1 MTEYT
6 IDEKWGARFYP
17 LLKCESR
24 YLVMCGGR
32 GSGKSEFAARKIF
45 RRCIEEGGH
54 RILVLR
60 KVRSRCRESVVEVF
74 RRLLISHA
82 VPFEETKTERTLR
95 FFGNEILFDGL
106 DDPQKIKSFAGLT
119 GLWIEEATEFTEADF
134 LGVDLILREPTA
146 NYKQIILTF
155 NPEEALAPW
164 LKKRFFDA
172 IDPDAT
178 VHTSTIDDNP
188 IKEVRDTYR
197 ARLDLIQ
204 DKTAKEIY
212 RFGLWA
218 LAKGIIYSWDVV
230 PVPPEKYD
238 EVFYG
243 GDFGYSVD
251 PAAVVKIYRRANEFW
266 LEEVLYETG
275 LTNQDLARRIM
286 TNPRCDVK
294 RPFYFDSAEP
304 KSIEELSRFSINVY
318 PAIKGP
324 DSVRAGIDFIKSC
337 VVHIVA
343 GSEHI
348 IEEARLYRW
357 KEDRNGNTL
366 AEPVDFKN
374 HAVDATRYGI
384 ATHMRGSQEAG
395 FFLSKESVYV

>member
-1 MTEYT
+1 MTELT
-6 IDEKWGARFYP
+6 IDEKWGLRFYP
-17 LLKCESR
+17 LLADKSR
-24 YLVMCGGR
+24 YLVLCGGR

-45 RRCIEEGGH
+45 RRCVEEGGH
-54 RILVLR
+54 RFLVLR

-74 RRLLISHA
+74 RRLLVSHA
-82 VPFEETKTERTLR
+82 VPFDETKTERTLK
-95 FFGNEILFDGL
+95 FFGNEVLFDGL

-134 LGVDLILREPTA
+134 LGVDLILREPTKH
-146 NYKQIILTF
+146 YKQIILSF

-164 LKKRFFDA
+164 LKKRFFDN

-178 VHTSTIDDNP
+178 IHTSTIDDNP
-188 IKEVRDTYR
+188 IREVRETYR
-197 ARLDLIQ
+197 KRLDLIQ
-204 DKTAKEIY
+204 DKTARDIY

-218 LAKGIIYSWDVV
+218 LAKGIIYDWDVV
-230 PVPPEKYD
+230 PAPPEKCD
-238 EVFYG
+238 EIFYG

-251 PAAVVKIYRRANEFW
+251 PAAIVKVYRRANEFW
-266 LEEVLYETG
+266 LEEILYETG
-275 LTNQDLARRIM
+275 LTNQDLARKMLTDTRI
-286 TNPRCDVK
+286 DIK

-304 KSIEELSRFSINVY
+304 KSIEELSRFKINVY

-337 VVHIVA
+337 SVHVIE
-343 GSEHI
+343 GSANL
-348 IEEARLYRW
+348 IEEKRLYRW

-374 HAVDATRYGI
+374 HAVDAVRYAL
-384 ATHMRGSQEAG
+384 ATHMRAASYAFAEQAG
-395 FFLSKESVYV
+395 EDLW